1 MVPQQQGHSL
11 LPLPV
16 DGSGQP
22 LLSQESTPSPTVQVP
37 IAEDGEKA
45 VFEGQNMP
53 LQEIVPPLQ
62 HSFLTIPIDGSGQPL
77 LSQKIDIFIHSTG
90 ADRRGR
96 RGGST

>member
-1 MVPQQQGHSL
+1 VPQQQGHSL

-22 LLSQESTPSPTVQVP
+22 LPSQESTPSPTVQVP